1 MKAIKSEAPA
11 SIANLGPCFDTLG
24 IALSEPRDRVELI
37 IDESTDEVVI
47 EKIEGLTNLNISFN
61 INRNTA
67 GLAAKALINRLGLK
81 IGLKIKIKKG
91 IRPAS
96 GMGSSGASAAA
107 VVYGLSNLLGLK
119 ANSELLVETAAE
131 GERAAADYPHAD
143 NVAASLLGG
152 IVVLRSHKP
161 LDFINFPVPEKLRF
175 AIVLPET
182 ELVTADSRSVLPA
195 QIGFK
200 DSFTQLSGCA
210 YLVAAL
216 LKGDL
221 VKIGRAVNS
230 DIIIEPARAKLIK
243 GFSDVKQAA
252 LKAGA
257 YGCSI
262 CGSGPSIFAVCDEN
276 TQESVLGVME
286 DALKDMNVKFTGFK
300 SKPSNEGA
308 KIIV

>member
-1 MKAIKSEAPA
+1 MKSVKSEAPA

-24 IALSEPRDRVELI
+24 IALSEPRDIVEVCV
-37 IDESTDEVVI
+37 DESSNGIVI
-47 EKIEGLTNLNISFN
+47 EKIEGLTNSNISFN
-61 INRNTA
+61 VNHNTA
-67 GLAAKALINRLGLK
+67 GLAAKALVDRLGLK
-81 IGLKIKIKKG
+81 IGLKIRIKKG

-107 VVYGLSNLLGLK
+107 VVYALSNLLGLK
-119 ANSELLVETAAE
+119 INSETLIEAAAE
-131 GERAAADYPHAD
+131 GERAAANFPHAD
-143 NVAASLLGG
+143 NVAASLIGG
-152 IVVLRSHKP
+152 VVVLKSHKP
-161 LDFINFPVPEKLRF
+161 LEFINFPVPEKLRF
-175 AIVLPET
+175 AIVLPDIEV
-182 ELVTADSRSVLPA
+182 VTANSRAVLPS

-200 DSFTQLSGCA
+200 DSFAQLSGCA

-221 VKIGRAVNS
+221 VRIGRAVNS
-230 DIIIEPARAKLIK
+230 DVIIEPARAKLIK
-243 GFSDVKQAA
+243 GFSEVKNAA

-262 CGSGPSIFAVCDEN
+262 CGSGPGIFAICDEN
-276 TQESVLGVME
+276 NQESILGVMG
-286 DALKDMNVKFTGFK
+286 DTLKDMNIKFTGFK